1 MREAAGDEKK
11 LKIAQVRYTR
21 LNQEYARFSK
31 AVGLRTQTERLHT
44 AGFDYKQGK
53 AATKAAE
60 KSLKSVAK
68 SANNDIIKAKS
79 LTIKTPIEQR
89 HTGKGNPNAILQ
101 FGTSLNNRQKMLL
114 EQLSGFDSRVTVP
127 KKSVKMSDLAALTAT
142 TGNEFAL
149 FTKGNSR
156 LVIRGNA
163 KIVNIGIED
172 AKALAADGYRWS
184 GHTHPGGTA
193 LVLIASDGDKAV
205 LQCFPQEQSVIYNS
219 KGEYNIYGKE

>member
-31 AVGLRTQTERLHT
+31 AAGLRTQTERLHT

-53 AATKAAE
+53 VAAKAVE
-60 KSLKSVAK
+60 KPSRSVAK
-68 SANNDIIKAKS
+68 SENNDIIKAKS

-89 HTGKGNPNAILQ
+89 HLGKGNPNAILQ
-101 FGTSLNNRQKMLL
+101 FGTSLNNRQKLLL
-114 EQLSGFDSRVTVP
+114 EQLSEFDSRITVP

-163 KIVNIGIED
+163 KMVNIGIED
-172 AKALAADGYRWS
+172 AKILAAEGYRWS
-184 GHTHPGGTA
+184 GHTHPGDSA
-193 LVLIASDGDKAV
+193 FVLIASNGDKAV
-205 LQCFPQEQSVIYNS
+205 LKCFLQEQSVIYNS
-219 KGEYNIYGKE
+219 KDEYNVYGKE